1 MKSMTHK
8 LTAVLVALAMV
19 LVLAACGTKTTS
31 DAQSGEGAKTEV
43 TEESTPKSTNTDLF
57 TDRDLDPS
65 YENATTIDL
74 SKESASEVT
83 ISEAG
88 TYILTG
94 TYNG

>member
-43 TEESTPKSTNTDLF
+43 TEESGPPSTSRNSLRPK
-57 TDRDLDPS
+57 
-65 YENATTIDL
+65 
-74 SKESASEVT
+74 
-83 ISEAG
+83 
-88 TYILTG
+88 
-94 TYNG
+94 